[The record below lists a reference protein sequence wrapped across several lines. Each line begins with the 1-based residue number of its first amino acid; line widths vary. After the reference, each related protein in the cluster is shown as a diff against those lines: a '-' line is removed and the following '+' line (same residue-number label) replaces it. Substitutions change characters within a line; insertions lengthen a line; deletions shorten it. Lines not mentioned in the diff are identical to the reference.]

1 MKYLSDIDRS
11 SFLNQLAYFS
21 LLGSGVYIILFWSPN
36 ILGGL
41 LDRYTKSIIF
51 IFPWLMLW
59 LAYSWQVVANREY
72 RLEILLMVS
81 IIILGIVNVSL
92 SDSPSKSLAPMRN
105 FLFTGIFVLWTSM
118 FLFTDQR
125 RRQGFDWFCA
135 GALAVILPVE
145 IIVWLVRGNY
155 GPSVFQIFTPHSIP
169 LGTVII
175 LLSPGPVRLIVTKN
189 STARLLGW
197 LLVLLSVSLIFLT
210 HKRGTWLALAAML
223 LVGIIYLV
231 RRHRYLLLALLLL
244 IALILPLEARR
255 QVARLDPNIPRY
267 ESVLNRVE
275 LYPFALHIWL
285 NHPIMGIGL
294 RTFGH
299 ENYLAGYQQHNK
311 KLGDFPQ
318 QVAKLQTFDNT
329 LLTGLVE
336 FGTLMTLF
344 YLALV
349 MLILVRYCRTLRSL
363 PESSPLDWYRV
374 LVLLGFAIHSLTY
387 DSLLV
392 PPVNWLFHV
401 QVGIVAGYHASAG
414 ARLSHQSGAT
424 RLSEV

>member
-1 MKYLSDIDRS
+1 MKYLSPIDRS
-11 SFLNQLAYFS
+11 SFFNQLAYYS
-21 LLGSGVYIILFWSPN
+21 LLGSGVYLVLFWSPN

-41 LDRYTKSIIF
+41 LGSYPKSIIF
-51 IFPWLMLW
+51 IFPWLMLC
-59 LAYSWQVVANREY
+59 LAYSWQVVANREH
-72 RLEILLMVS
+72 RSEILLIVS

-92 SDSPSKSLAPMRN
+92 SDSPAKSLAPMRN
-105 FLFTGIFVLWTSM
+105 FLFTGIFALWTSM
-118 FLFTDQR
+118 FLLTDHR

-145 IIVWLVRGNY
+145 IIVWLVQGNY
-155 GPSVFQIFTPHSIP
+155 GPSVFQIFTLHPIP
-169 LGTVII
+169 LGTGII
-175 LLSPGPVRLIVTKN
+175 LLSPGPVRLIMTKN

-197 LLVLLSVSLIFLT
+197 LLVLLAGSLIFLT

-231 RRHRYLLLALLLL
+231 RRHRYLILALLLL

-255 QVARLDPNIPRY
+255 QVARLDPNLPRY
-267 ESVLNRVE
+267 VSVLHRFE

-285 NHPIMGIGL
+285 NHPVMGIGL
-294 RTFGH
+294 RAFDH

-311 KLGDFPQ
+311 DLGDFPQ

-336 FGTLMTLF
+336 FGTVMTLF

-349 MLILVRYCRTLRSL
+349 IAILVKYCRSLRSF

-374 LVLLGFAIHSLTY
+374 LVLLGFAIHSLSY

-401 QVGIVAGYHASAG
+401 QVGIVAGYHASEG

-424 RLSEV
+424 GLSEV